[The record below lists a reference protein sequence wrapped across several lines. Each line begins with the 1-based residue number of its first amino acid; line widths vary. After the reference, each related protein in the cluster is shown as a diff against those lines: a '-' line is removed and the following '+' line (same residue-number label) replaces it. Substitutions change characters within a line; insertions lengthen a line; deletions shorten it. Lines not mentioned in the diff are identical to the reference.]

1 MKKIYIA
8 PDMEIAE
15 LEVVDMLAASL
26 SVDVSDE
33 VTEDDAV
40 MSNRHRGE
48 WGNLWADDEK

>member
-8 PDMEIAE
+8 PDMEIVE

-26 SVDVSDE
+26 SISVSDE

-40 MSNRHRGE
+40 MSNLPRGE
-48 WGNLWADDEK
+48 WGDRWGE

>member
-48 WGNLWADDEK
+48 WGDRWAD

>member
-15 LEVVDMLAASL
+15 LEVVDMLEASL
-26 SVDVSDE
+26 SVGVSDE

-40 MSNRHRGE
+40 MSNRHRGQ
-48 WGNLWADDEK
+48 WGDRWSE

>member
-26 SVDVSDE
+26 NIGVSDE
-33 VTEDDAV
+33 TTEDDAV
-40 MSNRHRGE
+40 MSNRHRAQ
-48 WGNLWADDEK
+48 WGNRWSE

>member
-15 LEVVDMLAASL
+15 LEVVEMLAVSL
-26 SVDVSDE
+26 SISVSDE
-33 VTEDDAV
+33 VTKEDAV

-48 WGNLWADDEK
+48 WGDRWGE

>member
-26 SVDVSDE
+26 SVGVSDE

-40 MSNRHRGE
+40 MTNRHRGE
-48 WGNLWADDEK
+48 WGEWGDRWGE

>member
-8 PDMEIAE
+8 PDMEIVE

-26 SVDVSDE
+26 SVGVSDE

-48 WGNLWADDEK
+48 WGDRWGE

>member
-8 PDMEIAE
+8 PDMEIVE

-26 SVDVSDE
+26 SISVSDE

-40 MSNRHRGE
+40 MSNRHRGQ
-48 WGNLWADDEK
+48 WGDRWSE